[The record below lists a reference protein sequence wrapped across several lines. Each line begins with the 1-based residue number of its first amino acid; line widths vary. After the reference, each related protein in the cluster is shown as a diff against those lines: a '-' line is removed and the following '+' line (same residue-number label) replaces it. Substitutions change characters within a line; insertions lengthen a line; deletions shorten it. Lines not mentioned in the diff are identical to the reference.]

1 MVDQILQKG
10 KGQLAEEKRF
20 ERGVRKFLVG
30 QGAYVI
36 KYWGGGQFTRSGV
49 PDLLVSVN
57 GYFIGVELKASGGRP
72 SPLQLYNLRLIG
84 ESGGVGILLYPRNYT
99 HFKMFIE
106 DVMKGHRP
114 SDLIQKEKYAVLR

>member
-1 MVDQILQKG
+1 M
-10 KGQLAEEKRF
+10 
-20 ERGVRKFLVG
+20 G

-57 GYFIGVELKASGGRP
+57 GYFIGVELKATHGRP

-84 ESGGVGILLYPRNYT
+84 ESGGVGILLYPRGMA
-99 HFKMFIE
+99 HFKSFVE
-106 DVMKGHRP
+106 DIMHGCKP
-114 SDLIQKEKYAVLR
+114 SELIQMEKYKVLRY

>member
-10 KGQLAEEKRF
+10 KRKLAEEKRF
-20 ERGVRKFLVG
+20 ECRVRKFLTG

-36 KYWGGGQFTRSGV
+36 KYWGGGRYTRSGV

-57 GYFIGVELKASGGRP
+57 GYFIGIELKASDGRP
-72 SPLQLYNLRLIG
+72 RPLQLYHLRLIS
-84 ESGGVGILLYPRNYT
+84 ESGGVGILLYPRNFT
-99 HFKMFIE
+99 HFKMFIT
-106 DVMKGHRP
+106 DVLNGHRP